1 MFRAWYIPQVPM
13 AAFDYEAPTKE
24 EATRIL
30 DAITKFS
37 IFEYENRIKPD
48 YSDVGGVQE
57 LVDGEWIDVEEEDE
71 F

>member
-13 AAFDYEAPTKE
+13 KPFEFQTESQAD
-24 EATRIL
+24 ATMVL

-37 IFEYENRIKPD
+37 MFEFENRVKPD
-48 YSDVGGVQE
+48 YSDAGGVQE
-57 LVDGEWIDVEEEDE
+57 LVDGEWIDVEEHDE